1 VELLAVGTL
10 SGQVCKAV
18 RRASHYSGLSG
29 LWTSVN
35 LCYAVSS
42 FSSCLPIRE
51 GYGMIAAAWL
61 ENTLSTLSESTAVT
75 T

>member
-1 VELLAVGTL
+1 MELLVVGTL
-10 SGQVCKAV
+10 SGQVCEAV
-18 RRASHYSGLSG
+18 RWASRYSGLSG
-29 LWTSVN
+29 LWTSVT

-42 FSSCLPIRE
+42 FSRLPICE
-51 GYGMIAAAWL
+51 GYGIIAAAWF

>member
-18 RRASHYSGLSG
+18 RRASCYSGLSG

-42 FSSCLPIRE
+42 FSRLPICE

>member
-1 VELLAVGTL
+1 MELLAVGTL
-10 SGQVCKAV
+10 SGQVCEAV
-18 RRASHYSGLSG
+18 RRASSYSGLSG
-29 LWTSVN
+29 PWTSVN
-35 LCYAVSS
+35 LCYVVSS
-42 FSSCLPIRE
+42 FSRLPTCQ